1 MRVVI
6 FVLVISVFFFSCKKQ
21 REKNIQVSKDY
32 ALYQNDLSSI
42 LPLFIHITSTKTYF
56 NSVLKNQ
63 ADTLNCCASANLV
76 SGDTAL
82 ISNGP
87 IVFELDFDNCMD
99 KDGFVKD
106 GMILCTVYN
115 YSSVAGGNIRMSFD
129 EFKIGNSTLKGSV
142 AITRIGV
149 NEYTVSTSN
158 FSISVDG
165 DKISYDAFL
174 NYSIDLGAVFEKLN
188 DNVLV
193 VSDENVFVN
202 RNGVSYDVLNK
213 QITRYMSCSYF
224 SIGKVEIVND
234 KNTTQV
240 LDFGTGG
247 CENGAN
253 VTLDDDLFS
262 INIK

>member
-21 REKNIQVSKDY
+21 REKNIQASKDY

-42 LPLFIHITSTKTYF
+42 LPLFIHITSTKEYF
-56 NSVLKNQ
+56 NKVIKDQ
-63 ADTLNCCASANLV
+63 ADTANCCAQVDLI
-76 SGDTAL
+76 SGDTSSIL
-82 ISNGP
+82 NGP
-87 IVFELDFDNCMD
+87 IQFTLDFDNCID
-99 KDGFVKD
+99 KDGFSKD
-106 GMILCTVYN
+106 GTISCTVYN
-115 YSSVAGGNIRMSFD
+115 YSSVAGGNIRIYFD
-129 EFKIGNSTLKGSV
+129 EFKIGNSVLKGSI
-142 AITRIGV
+142 AITRLSSLNYSI
-149 NEYTVSTSN
+149 SPSN
-158 FSISVDG
+158 FSISVEG

-174 NYSIDLGAVFEKLN
+174 NYSIDLGSNLTILY
-188 DNVLV
+188 DDVLTV
-193 VSDENVFVN
+193 TDEDVFVN
-202 RNGVSYDVLNK
+202 RNGDNYDILNK